1 MTVSLSLFA
10 GAGWQFFD
18 NNGNVLSGGL
28 LYSYEAGT
36 TTPLATYTSSTGAT
50 ANTNPIVLNAGG
62 RPANE
67 IWLDVSKTAKF
78 ILKDSLG
85 STIGTWDNI
94 PSIVSAFN
102 LSGTNNGVAYFNS
115 SGVFGSSANFTFD
128 GSNAAVSGEMT
139 VGTDAHIGG
148 DVDVGGNSVVTGNST
163 VTGTIASTGGL
174 TSATPAVTQTAGDNS
189 TKIATTAFVQNNL
202 KSAIL
207 PLTASVASNQLT
219 LTLAPTRLDFRSPT
233 LSDGSISTV
242 SSSTLTLTVPNGTTL
257 GTANGIASRLVVL
270 AVYDGSTVQLAVN
283 NLAGGLQLDET
294 NLVTTT
300 TSGSSITAVYAAS
313 AVTNKPYRVVGLVDI
328 TEATAG
334 TWATAPTT
342 VQGIGGEALA
352 ALSSF
357 GYGQDYHY
365 GLTRVKST
373 VYYNTYNKPMMVSI
387 TTAAG
392 ETNASMFMGSG
403 TPSVNPCASF
413 DAGAS
418 GGRGFLCMIV
428 PPGYAYKYTANLAP
442 AAWVEFY

>member
-67 IWLDVSKTAKF
+67 IWLDVTKTAKF

-128 GSNAAVSGEMT
+128 GSNAAVSGEIAS
-139 VGTDAHIGG
+139 GGDANIGG
-148 DVDVGGNSVVTGNST
+148 DANVAGNAV

-189 TKIATTAFVQNNL
+189 TKVATTAFVQNNL

-219 LTLAPTRLDFRSPT
+219 LTLAPTRLDFRSST
-233 LSDGSISTV
+233 LNDGSVSTV

-257 GTANGIASRLVVL
+257 GTTNGVAARLVVL

-283 NLAGGLQLDET
+283 NLAGGVQLDET

-300 TSGSSITAVYAAS
+300 TSGSSSTAVYAAS
-313 AVTNKPYRVVGLVDI
+313 AVTSKPYRVVGLVDI

-334 TWATAPTT
+334 TWATSPTT
-342 VQGIGGEALA
+342 VQGIGGQVLNG
-352 ALSSF
+352 LKPTTF
-357 GYGQDYHY
+357 GTTGTTTLPN
-365 GLTRVKST
+365 GLIMKWGVVNAVIGTGGTVTFSTAFTT
-373 VYYNTYNKPMMVSI
+373 VYNVTTSFSYSGSNGYVLAYHTLTTSGFTYTWNSFSANGNGNTGQMYYV
-387 TTAAG
+387 AVG
-392 ETNASMFMGSG
+392 
-403 TPSVNPCASF
+403 V
-413 DAGAS
+413 
-418 GGRGFLCMIV
+418 
-428 PPGYAYKYTANLAP
+428 
-442 AAWVEFY
+442 

>member
-67 IWLDVSKTAKF
+67 IWLDVTKTAKF

-128 GSNAAVSGEMT
+128 GSNIDVAGEIASG
-139 VGTDAHIGG
+139 GDANIGG
-148 DVDVGGNSVVTGNST
+148 DANVAGNAV
-163 VTGTIASTGGL
+163 VTGTIASAGGL

-189 TKIATTAFVQNNL
+189 TKIATTAFVQSNL

-219 LTLAPTRLDFRSPT
+219 LTLAPTRLDFRSST
-233 LSDGSISTV
+233 LNDGSVSTV

-257 GTANGIASRLVVL
+257 GTTNGVAARLAVL

-283 NLAGGLQLDET
+283 NLAGGVKLDET

-300 TSGSSITAVYAAS
+300 TSGSSSTAIYAAS
-313 AVTNKPYRVVGLVDI
+313 AVTNKPYRIVGLVDI

-342 VQGIGGEALA
+342 VQGIGGEPLA
-352 ALSSF
+352 AMSSIGF
-357 GYGQDYHY
+357 GQ
-365 GLTRVKST
+365 T
-373 VYYNTYNKPMMVSI
+373 YNTFTDPGVSTPTYNTSGKPQFMTCVI
-387 TTAAG
+387 TCAAG
-392 ETNASMFMGSG
+392 SGNMVITCNGVTLANIYAGNATSQGSAFWIV
-403 TPSVNPCASF
+403 PV
-413 DAGAS
+413 GAS
-418 GGRGFLCMIV
+418 WQ
-428 PPGYAYKYTANLAP
+428 YTVSGSALSRTF
-442 AAWVEFY
+442 VLLS